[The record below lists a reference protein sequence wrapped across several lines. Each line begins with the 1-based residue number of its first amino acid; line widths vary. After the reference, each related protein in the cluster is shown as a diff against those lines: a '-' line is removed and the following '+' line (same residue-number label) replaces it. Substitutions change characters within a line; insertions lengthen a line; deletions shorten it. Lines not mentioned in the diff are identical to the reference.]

1 MPFPRRVSLWC
12 ATAAACVIAVAGCGG
27 GGSAEPPEAP
37 ADADVVVTAYDI
49 GIREPT
55 LPDVKA
61 GDVKFFY
68 RDEGTSHTLRV
79 KDSNGNDAPG
89 FQLVVDKPGDS
100 DEGTVKLEPGE
111 YIVYCSLPGHYASMN
126 RTLTVT

>member
-1 MPFPRRVSLWC
+1 M
-12 ATAAACVIAVAGCGG
+12 TACGG
-27 GGSAEPPEAP
+27 GGKVSLPEPP
-37 ADADVVVTAYDI
+37 ADADVVVTAFDI
-49 GIREPT
+49 GIREKT

-79 KDSNGNDAPG
+79 KDAGGKDAPG

-100 DEGTVKLEPGE
+100 DEGSVKLDPGE
-111 YIVYCSLPGHYASMN
+111 YIAYCSIPGHYATMH